1 MDEIIA
7 LQEKLK
13 KIAEARRLNAKIR
26 ESLKRRLQI
35 VDAQIYSKTVSKDS
49 LEPFYYEAPKLWGLN
64 YFEYSKLSQ
73 LFWGRTRKNAED
85 HVNYNKSYKTYLT
98 MNDKK
103 ALYLNQYR
111 SSKQKALMITK
122 ENCSLVVFSKQHPI
136 LAPIR
141 LKPYSVHDVIRYYIF
156 SKLYGQT
163 FSISSVYPNISGIVM
178 KRLVKNLMHGRKN
191 APELDSLGIDREE
204 MQNYITSV
212 IMSLKQ
218 D

>member
-1 MDEIIA
+1 
-7 LQEKLK
+7 
-13 KIAEARRLNAKIR
+13 
-26 ESLKRRLQI
+26 
-35 VDAQIYSKTVSKDS
+35 
-49 LEPFYYEAPKLWGLN
+49 
-64 YFEYSKLSQ
+64 
-73 LFWGRTRKNAED
+73 
-85 HVNYNKSYKTYLT
+85 

-163 FSISSVYPNISGIVM
+163 FAISSVYPNISGIVM

-191 APELDSLGIDREE
+191 APELDSLGIDRDE